1 MIQLYV
7 GIPSSYLEQI
17 EAAFVGR
24 TNDAF
29 VEGTDCRIDKLEELG
44 GTFVNRRLDLY
55 DNFDLLITKSIA
67 DIKSP
72 QCCEL
77 RLSPHFTTTSH
88 LLVED
93 LCISGPLMVRSV
105 PCCYMT
111 TIQLWTLSRFVHFA
125 FVCYSPLLNHR
136 S

>member
-29 VEGTDCRIDKLEELG
+29 VEGGDCRIDKLEALG

-72 QCCEL
+72 E
-77 RLSPHFTTTSH
+77 S
-88 LLVED
+88 
-93 LCISGPLMVRSV
+93 RSSEYTKTV
-105 PCCYMT
+105 LIPGT
-111 TIQLWTLSRFVHFA
+111 AANNKLFGHIFEIERQGDPR
-125 FVCYSPLLNHR
+125 
-136 S
+136 